1 MHTYLLLLASCHR
14 YEAHDSFCDRW
25 DRTETNRE
33 PLPPSEEWT
42 SVVAR
47 KLYIGNGMAPC
58 VGWPCD
64 PSRHSQFRVEQP
76 KHGEPPLL
84 PLPRWRSLVPIR
96 IPSLIE
102 SIDRSIDRLL
112 LRWRWRSVLF
122 GLFLENV
129 LEDDVP
135 M

>member
-14 YEAHDSFCDRW
+14 YEAHDSFCDGW

-76 KHGEPPLL
+76 KHGEPPSFRFLGGG
-84 PLPRWRSLVPIR
+84 PWFRFGSLPRQN
-96 IPSLIE
+96 
-102 SIDRSIDRLL
+102 RSIDRCFDCCCAG
-112 LRWRWRSVLF
+112 V
-122 GLFLENV
+122 
-129 LEDDVP
+129 
-135 M
+135 

>member
-58 VGWPCD
+58 MGWPCD

-76 KHGEPPLL
+76 KHGEPPSLRFL
-84 PLPRWRSLVPIR
+84 GGGRWFRFGSRPRQNR
-96 IPSLIE
+96 
-102 SIDRSIDRLL
+102 SIDRIDRLL
-112 LRWRWRSVLF
+112 LRWRWRPVLL

-129 LEDDVP
+129 LEDD
-135 M
+135 